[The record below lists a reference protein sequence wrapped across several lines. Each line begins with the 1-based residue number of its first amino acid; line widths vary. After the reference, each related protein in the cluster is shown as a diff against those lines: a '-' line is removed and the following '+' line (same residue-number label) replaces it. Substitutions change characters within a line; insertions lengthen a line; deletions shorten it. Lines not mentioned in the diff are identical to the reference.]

1 MRRLPA
7 TCSPNK
13 PNYYL
18 ANLGPLWHSLRPRRL
33 AKTLENR
40 PQQRAQGSQNNR
52 TLTQCN
58 SATIGHKSIG
68 GYMHWANCSYCC
80 RYNQWITPH
89 RLTTIYGDFEHENP
103 HGVQKGQL
111 RWQSRNATA
120 AAYKLGEGGLFPQS
134 AFMLQPQHA
143 TPPLFLSLTT
153 PNVGVSGGYVWQN
166 CNSRCCGQTAAQV
179 QLTWRCSMWANI
191 GNDTFS
197 AESKSCLD
205 PKFRR
210 TAAWDWG
217 SPM

>member
-7 TCSPNK
+7 TCGPNK

-18 ANLGPLWHSLRPRRL
+18 ANLGPLWHSLRARRL

-52 TLTQCN
+52 TLTQCK
-58 SATIGHKSIG
+58 TIGHKSIG

-153 PNVGVSGGYVWQN
+153 PMWEYLVDTSDRIVTLVVVGKQLHRSSWLGAVP
-166 CNSRCCGQTAAQV
+166 CGQT
-179 QLTWRCSMWANI
+179 LGT
-191 GNDTFS
+191 TYF
-197 AESKSCLD
+197 
-205 PKFRR
+205 P
-210 TAAWDWG
+210 
-217 SPM
+217 